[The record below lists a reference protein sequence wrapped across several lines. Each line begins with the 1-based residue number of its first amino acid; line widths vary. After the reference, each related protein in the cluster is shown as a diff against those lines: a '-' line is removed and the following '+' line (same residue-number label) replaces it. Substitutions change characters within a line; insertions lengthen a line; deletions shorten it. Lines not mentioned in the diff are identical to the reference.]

1 MDIVETQVWNE
12 PSDVGHRLAELGLS
26 RDALLRVVAAALS
39 AAADATPFHPVNAA
53 GTFAY
58 QSGTWALRDQ
68 FIGDDWQV
76 DRSDAVEAIKND
88 KIKIKVVFSNVDHA
102 CDSVQSPK
110 ARSRKGAGAQRAC
123 QGNLF
128 EYLPQYAKQLSDEW
142 ATFYLMVD
150 AQGAAELSRTVIK
163 GNNFDTPIERI
174 YLSDGS
180 DFEGELLPLDEGD
193 IADDFE
199 PLVARK

>member
-110 ARSRKGAGAQRAC
+110 ARSRKGPVPNGH
-123 QGNLF
+123 
-128 EYLPQYAKQLSDEW
+128 AKAICSS
-142 ATFYLMVD
+142 TCR
-150 AQGAAELSRTVIK
+150 S
-163 GNNFDTPIERI
+163 TPSSSVMNGPPSI
-174 YLSDGS
+174 
-180 DFEGELLPLDEGD
+180 
-193 IADDFE
+193 
-199 PLVARK
+199 